1 MDDTCERR
9 IDERKNILERRM
21 KERRMERRI
30 EEKRMSLGRGGWRR
44 GENK

>member
-1 MDDTCERR
+1 MDDTSERR
-9 IDERKNILERRM
+9 IDEMKNILERRM